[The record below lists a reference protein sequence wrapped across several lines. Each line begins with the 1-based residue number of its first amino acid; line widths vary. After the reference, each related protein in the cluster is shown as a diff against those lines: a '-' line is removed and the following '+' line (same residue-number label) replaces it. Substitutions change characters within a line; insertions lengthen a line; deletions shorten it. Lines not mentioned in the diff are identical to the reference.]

1 MNEKR
6 MNMALDGLVVRALV
20 HELQA
25 CVGSRINKIHQPT
38 EHDMV
43 LYIRANR
50 ENKRLLLS
58 ANPTY
63 PRVHWTEDQYPNP
76 TEPPMFC
83 MLFRKHFEGAVIESI
98 TQPGFE
104 RVIHIDVRHF
114 DELGDATTKRIIIE
128 IMGRHSNILLIDPTT
143 NQLYDGIHH
152 VTPSISSYRVIMP
165 GSAYTEPPVQEKQN
179 LLDISAH
186 AWEGFLNE
194 DAELPLAKR
203 ILETLSGISP
213 QVAESLAIGGLEAF
227 LHLQQAMRTHTY
239 SPYHAHT
246 EHGKVIFGAH
256 QFATGTGAVRPF
268 PSMHAC
274 LDAYY
279 TDKAERDAVK
289 QRASDLIRFV
299 SNEKAKNEKKM
310 VKLAASLQD
319 SEQADQYRLQGE
331 LLTTYMHQLKKG
343 DTYADVVNYYDENQ
357 ATIRIPLDPLRTP
370 SENAQA
376 CYKKYTKLKNG
387 VAIIQEQ
394 MAQTKVEIAYL
405 AQVLQQVE
413 SAGLADVM
421 GIREELEEQGYLRR
435 RAQGNKKAKKP
446 EKPMPTHYL
455 SSEGISIYVGKNNLQ
470 NDYVTH
476 KLAHANDTWLH
487 VKDMPGSHVVIRSG
501 AFGEKTLEEA
511 ALLAAYFSS
520 GKQSSLVPVDYTLVR
535 HVKKPS
541 GSKPGFVIYEQQ
553 KTIFITP
560 EAEKIAGIVLAK

>member
-1 MNEKR
+1 
-6 MNMALDGLVVRALV
+6 MALDGLVVRALV

-63 PRVHWTEDQYPNP
+63 PRVHWTNDSYPNP

-128 IMGRHSNILLIDPTT
+128 IMGRHSNILLVDPTT

-152 VTPSISSYRVIMP
+152 VTPSISSYRVVMP
-165 GSAYTEPPVQEKQN
+165 GSLYTEPPVQAKQN
-179 LLDISAH
+179 LLEITAL
-186 AWEGFLNE
+186 AWDVSLTESS
-194 DAELPLAKR
+194 DLPLAKR
-203 ILETLSGISP
+203 ILETVSGVSP
-213 QVAESLAIGGLEAF
+213 QVAERLAEGDRDTFLE
-227 LHLQQAMRTHTY
+227 LQHAMRTHTY
-239 SPYHAHT
+239 TPYHLQM
-246 EHGKVIFGAH
+246 ENGKTQFGAH
-256 QFATGTGAVRPF
+256 CF
-268 PSMHAC
+268 PNMQGDIRVFDSMHAC

-319 SEQADQYRLQGE
+319 SEQAEQYRLQGE

-343 DTYADVVNYYDENQ
+343 DAYADVVNYYDEEQ

-387 VAIIQEQ
+387 VAMIQAQ
-394 MAQTKVEIAYL
+394 LAQTELEIAYL
-405 AQVLQQVE
+405 SQVLQQVE

-446 EKPMPTHYL
+446 EKPMPSHYV

-470 NDYVTH
+470 NDFVTH
-476 KLAHANDTWLH
+476 KLANANDTWLH

-560 EAEKIAGIVLAK
+560 EAEKIAAMALAK